1 METVI
6 AVVVAIAVTAI
17 VVYFVTSAYHKK
29 VTEAKIGNAEEKA
42 REIIDEAVKTAETK
56 KREAMLEAK
65 EESIRVK
72 NDLDKEVKERRA
84 EIQRSERRV
93 VQKEENL
100 DKKLESIER
109 REAVFAAKERRDQQ
123 TSAGRKSSM
132 KSGYRNW
139 KESRINLRTGKGI
152 SLKNR

>member
-1 METVI
+1 
-6 AVVVAIAVTAI
+6 
-17 VVYFVTSAYHKK
+17 
-29 VTEAKIGNAEEKA
+29 
-42 REIIDEAVKTAETK
+42 
-56 KREAMLEAK
+56 MLEAK

-109 REAVFAAKERRDQQ
+109 REAGLLQKKKKS
-123 TSAGRKSSM
+123 TSRKLRLQSSM
-132 KSGYRNW
+132 KSVYRNW
-139 KESRINLRTGKGI
+139 KESLD
-152 SLKNR
+152 

>member
-1 METVI
+1 
-6 AVVVAIAVTAI
+6 
-17 VVYFVTSAYHKK
+17 
-29 VTEAKIGNAEEKA
+29 
-42 REIIDEAVKTAETK
+42 
-56 KREAMLEAK
+56 MLEAK

-109 REAVFAAKERRDQQ
+109 REAGFGCKGRRDQQ
-123 TSAGRKSSM
+123 TESAGRKASL

-139 KESRINLRTGKGI
+139 KESPD
-152 SLKNR
+152 

>member
-93 VQKEENL
+93 VQRIWTRSLSQSRDAKRVL
-100 DKKLESIER
+100 LQRKKRSTNRKR
-109 REAVFAAKERRDQQ
+109 RSQ
-123 TSAGRKSSM
+123 SSM

-139 KESRINLRTGKGI
+139 NESPD
-152 SLKNR
+152 

>member
-72 NDLDKEVKERRA
+72 NELDKEVKERVVLYRRKRIWTRSLSQSRDA
-84 EIQRSERRV
+84 KRVLLQRKKRSTNRKRRS
-93 VQKEENL
+93 Q
-100 DKKLESIER
+100 
-109 REAVFAAKERRDQQ
+109 
-123 TSAGRKSSM
+123 SSM

-139 KESRINLRTGKGI
+139 KESPD
-152 SLKNR
+152 

>member
-29 VTEAKIGNAEEKA
+29 VTEVKIGNAEEKA

-72 NDLDKEVKERRA
+72 NDLDKEVKERRS
-84 EIQRSERRV
+84 EIQKQERRLQ
-93 VQKEENL
+93 QKEESL
-100 DKKLESIER
+100 DKKLDLHEKKEEELAKKAASSFSSPLPPPFFRWKVRTVRISMFCGKAFSVSI
-109 REAVFAAKERRDQQ
+109 
-123 TSAGRKSSM
+123 
-132 KSGYRNW
+132 
-139 KESRINLRTGKGI
+139 
-152 SLKNR
+152 

>member
-93 VQKEENL
+93 VQKEENNTL
-100 DKKLESIER
+100 RSIER
-109 REAVFAAKERRDQQ
+109 QIVLHGIHINGALCLLLQHAQYFILINTIPQRDS
-123 TSAGRKSSM
+123 SALYQRGHTT
-132 KSGYRNW
+132 
-139 KESRINLRTGKGI
+139 L
-152 SLKNR
+152 

>member
-72 NDLDKEVKERRA
+72 NDLDKEAKAIEDA
-84 EIQRSERRV
+84 
-93 VQKEENL
+93 VQQVLTE
-100 DKKLESIER
+100 
-109 REAVFAAKERRDQQ
+109 
-123 TSAGRKSSM
+123 
-132 KSGYRNW
+132 GYRTVDIMADGC
-139 KESRINLRTGKGI
+139 KQVGTTEMGKLICERIK
-152 SLKNR
+152 

>member
-1 METVI
+1 ML
-6 AVVVAIAVTAI
+6 
-17 VVYFVTSAYHKK
+17 
-29 VTEAKIGNAEEKA
+29 KIGNAEDRA

-109 REAVFAAKERRDQQ
+109 REAGFCCKRRRNQQ
-123 TSAGRKSSM
+123 AESRLQSSM
-132 KSGYRNW
+132 KSVYRNW
-139 KESRINLRTGKGI
+139 KESLD
-152 SLKNR
+152 

>member
-1 METVI
+1 
-6 AVVVAIAVTAI
+6 
-17 VVYFVTSAYHKK
+17 
-29 VTEAKIGNAEEKA
+29 
-42 REIIDEAVKTAETK
+42 
-56 KREAMLEAK
+56 MLEAK

-109 REAVFAAKERRDQQ
+109 REAGFAAKKKKS
-123 TSAGRKSSM
+123 TSRKLRLQSSM
-132 KSGYRNW
+132 KSVYRNW
-139 KESRINLRTGKGI
+139 KESLD
-152 SLKNR
+152 